1 MEQTVYVDLYFLIN
15 FSMDFLCFF
24 LASRL
29 LGERPPTFRTVMA
42 SLIGGV
48 YANVSLI
55 LGAHG
60 IVALA
65 ADLLS
70 CVLMCA
76 VAFGVRKK
84 ARRLPLYVL
93 VYFAVSM
100 TLGGFMTAL
109 FNLLNRTPLGDI
121 RSAEEGLSA
130 WLLALL
136 AAVSALMTLWGGK
149 YFRRRTS
156 KRNVRL
162 SVFWGGKSADLKALC
177 DSGNM
182 LRDPISGKLCVIASV
197 DALKGVLPTD
207 MINAVRDRGK
217 SIGALSAA
225 VVGMRVIPVRTAAG
239 ESMMFAVNPEGIVVE
254 DGESK
259 YRVDALLALSDI
271 GEIADGAE
279 ALLPSELL
287 S

>member
-121 RSAEEGLSA
+121 RSAEEGISA

-197 DALKGVLPTD
+197 DALKSVLPTD

-239 ESMMFAVNPEGIVVE
+239 ESMMFAVNPEGIFVE